1 MRLHLGLEQEDAR
14 AADEALRRVAA
25 AQHLVGSDAHCYRVL
40 GARELHQQVRERQPQ
55 PCRSASAYVSIRQR
69 MRASF
74 ISRSASVSVSPA
86 LQRQCLYLFCTGKAS
101 KVSKVSKVRT
111 EFPRLLAHGLLEVL
125 DRALE
130 VVRADKCLPYLTR

>member
-1 MRLHLGLEQEDAR
+1 MRLMRLSAESPPPSISS
-14 AADEALRRVAA
+14 AATHTAIAS
-25 AQHLVGSDAHCYRVL
+25 LV
-40 GARELHQQVRERQPQ
+40 
-55 PCRSASAYVSIRQR
+55 
-69 MRASF
+69 RASF
-74 ISRSASVSVSPA
+74 ISRSASVSLSPA